1 MRMKDRLKE
10 ALALAEEAD
19 RLCETGDYAKAETPA
34 RKALLLREAV
44 LGKEH
49 LDVAKSLG
57 VLAIVQMN
65 LRATVSA
72 LPLAQRSARIYEAG
86 GDPTRKEFAATLDTI
101 AQLHSLLGQLDE
113 ACGAAT
119 QAMEEMVKV
128 TGDRHPEF
136 ASTVLTVAML
146 TVEIG
151 EVETGL
157 SLYDR
162 ARTIFEASTGW
173 EVHQALALRGAAD
186 AHLALGQPAKARA
199 CVIRALEIATPK
211 VGPEHP
217 MVDEL
222 ALKLDEIEK
231 LDKPT
236 TLN

>member
-1 MRMKDRLKE
+1 MDERLDE
-10 ALALAEEAD
+10 ARKLADEAD
-19 RLCETGDYAKAETPA
+19 RLCESGDYAKAEAPA
-34 RKALLLREAV
+34 KRALLLREGA

-49 LDVAKSLG
+49 LEVAKSLG
-57 VLAIVQMN
+57 VLAIVHMN
-65 LRATVSA
+65 LGHSASA
-72 LPLAQRSARIYEAG
+72 LPLAQRSASIYEAG
-86 GDPTRKEFAATLDTI
+86 GDSTRKEFAATLDTI

-113 ACGAAT
+113 ACGIAT

-136 ASTVLTVAML
+136 ASTILTVAML

-162 ARTIFEASTGW
+162 ARKIFEASTGW
-173 EVHQALALRGAAD
+173 ELHQALALRGAAD
-186 AHLALGQPAKARA
+186 AHLALGESAKARA

-217 MVDEL
+217 MVDEM
-222 ALKLDEIEK
+222 AVKLDEIDKIEK
-231 LDKPT
+231 PPV
-236 TLN
+236 LN